1 MTKKAKEKSTTG
13 KVVATGPGKTHPDS
27 GILVKVDVS
36 VDENVIYGQYD
47 GTEIDYEGS
56 PHTLIRDDDILVKFA
71 GDELTKEVSR
81 LLLC

>member
-1 MTKKAKEKSTTG
+1 MMLRSLFR
-13 KVVATGPGKTHPDS
+13 KTIFFFARF
-27 GILVKVDVS
+27 ILVKVDVS
-36 VDENVIYGQYD
+36 VGENVIYGQYD